1 MNFDISTIISI
12 AVFALSVASSIISI
26 IIARVKNKNKLENY
40 KSEVDRSEQVI
51 SLISTIIPQAVEY
64 AEKNGTGGSNK
75 KLLALS
81 KILVDCMNNGV
92 DYTGASQTI
101 DDTIEK
107 LIEFSKEVNVV
118 TAKKEV

>member
-1 MNFDISTIISI
+1 MKIDISNIISV
-12 AVFALSVASSIISI
+12 AVFALSVVSSIISI

-40 KSEVDRSEQVI
+40 KSEVDRNEQII
-51 SLISTIIPQAVEY
+51 SLISTIIPQAIKF
-64 AEKNGTGGSNK
+64 AEVNGNGGSNK

-81 KILVDCMNNGV
+81 KILVDCMNNGI
-92 DYTGASQTI
+92 DYTGASTTI

-118 TAKKEV
+118 TAKEV

>member
-1 MNFDISTIISI
+1 MNFGISEIISVG
-12 AVFALSVASSIISI
+12 VFALSVISSIVSI

-51 SLISTIIPQAVEY
+51 NLISTIIPKAIEF
-64 AEKNGTGGSNK
+64 AESNGQGGSNK

-81 KILVDCMNNGV
+81 KILVDCMNEGI
-92 DYTGASQTI
+92 DYTGASTTI

-107 LIEFSKEVNVV
+107 LIAFSKEVNVV